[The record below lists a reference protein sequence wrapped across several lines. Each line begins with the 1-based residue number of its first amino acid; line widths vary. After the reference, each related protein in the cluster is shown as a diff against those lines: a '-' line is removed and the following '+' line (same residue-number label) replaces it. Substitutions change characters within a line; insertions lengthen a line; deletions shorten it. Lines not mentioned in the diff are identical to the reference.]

1 MGSTEEYAA
10 VGRVAM
16 ISGNH
21 DAQQTAASVGNCL
34 LDYLKCC
41 RVGRRRENADDVTGV
56 IAMLPVVGKLPA
68 TDDVVRGLVLR
79 DSMPYPSVLRSTVG
93 CALVLRLGTRSRVSL
108 RLRVSGASLG
118 LRIELA
124 HRQHGTAE
132 VQAIDIEVPGDG
144 DWIRRDGGCKAHG
157 GDHKGGCSKGFHH
170 LRSPVLVSLFERSP
184 VDSMIEM
191 ILGGCYARYRNAYSL
206 AGIFGACFRVSSAQ
220 SCGVS
225 FCAPQKRCPEDAMR
239 TSTSRITA
247 ILGLALAVASPVYLS
262 WAQSSPQL
270 SACNTQPQAAA
281 CSAVRGDR
289 AEGFAAQSRAEVMAT
304 RGMVTTSQPLAAQS
318 GLQVMMNG
326 GNAIDAAVASAAVLN
341 LVEPMNTGVG
351 GDLFAIIYVAKEKK
365 LYTLNASGM
374 APTGAT
380 LERFNALGYRA
391 DPENWGPGSGMPRY
405 GILTVTV
412 PGTVW
417 GWDELL
423 RRFGRK
429 TFREVL
435 APAID
440 YAENGF
446 PISQRIANDWRL
458 PNALPLQKCCT
469 ELDPDS
475 VKNWYIDGKR
485 PVAGQ
490 IYRNPDLARTFRLLA
505 EGGRDAFY
513 KGEIARAIV
522 KKSDALGGSMTLD
535 DLANYKAEFVEAA
548 TSNYRGYD
556 LYELPP
562 PSQAWAANEMLNILE
577 ACVPKWAPGQ
587 TLAGLGP
594 RDPKYWHMVVEAK
607 KLAYRDLYKFNAD
620 PNFVKIPLERLLS
633 KSYAASLCEGVN
645 PDKALATGPRSTADL
660 GDGDTI
666 VLSTGDS
673 EGNMVSWVNSNF
685 SGFGSG
691 LTVPGFGIVLHNR
704 GGLFSLDPA
713 SPNVI
718 APRKRPFNTLAAGFV
733 MKDKEPVMTITLM
746 GGDMQAQGH
755 AQALVNV
762 FDLGANLQM
771 ATDMARFRHDQVRNK
786 LEMETE
792 LYRLVGDRLK
802 QMGHDV
808 ERINGGRVG
817 GYQSL
822 MFVPTPGTNIGGLRG
837 YYRAGSDHRKDGQ
850 AVGW

>member
-1 MGSTEEYAA
+1 MRNSAICMSVVVGA
-10 VGRVAM
+10 VL
-16 ISGNH
+16 
-21 DAQQTAASVGNCL
+21 AASSHV
-34 LDYLKCC
+34 
-41 RVGRRRENADDVTGV
+41 
-56 IAMLPVVGKLPA
+56 
-68 TDDVVRGLVLR
+68 
-79 DSMPYPSVLRSTVG
+79 
-93 CALVLRLGTRSRVSL
+93 
-108 RLRVSGASLG
+108 
-118 LRIELA
+118 
-124 HRQHGTAE
+124 
-132 VQAIDIEVPGDG
+132 
-144 DWIRRDGGCKAHG
+144 
-157 GDHKGGCSKGFHH
+157 
-170 LRSPVLVSLFERSP
+170 
-184 VDSMIEM
+184 
-191 ILGGCYARYRNAYSL
+191 
-206 AGIFGACFRVSSAQ
+206 
-220 SCGVS
+220 
-225 FCAPQKRCPEDAMR
+225 
-239 TSTSRITA
+239 
-247 ILGLALAVASPVYLS
+247 
-262 WAQSSPQL
+262 WAQSTPPL
-270 SACNTQPQAAA
+270 SACNTQPLAAA

-289 AEGFAAQSRAEVMAT
+289 ADGWAAQSCAEVMAT
-304 RGMVTTSQPLAAQS
+304 RGMVTTSQPLAAQA

-351 GDLFAIIYVAKEKK
+351 GDLFAIIYIAKEKK

-380 LERFNALGYRA
+380 LARFNALGYRV

-469 ELDPDS
+469 EQDPDS
-475 VKNWYIDGKR
+475 ITNWYIDGKR

-490 IYRNPDLARTFRLLA
+490 IYRNPDLARTFRVLQ
-505 EGGRDAFY
+505 EGGRNAFY

-535 DLANYKAEFVEAA
+535 DLANYQGEFVEAA

-562 PSQAWAANEMLNILE
+562 PSQSWAANEMLNILE
-577 ACVPKWAPGQ
+577 ACVPKWAPGL
-587 TLAGLGP
+587 TLASLGP

-633 KSYAASLCEGVN
+633 KSYAASLCDSVN
-645 PDKALATGPRSTADL
+645 PDKALATGPRSTTDL

-666 VLSTGDS
+666 VLSAGDS

-685 SGFGSG
+685 AGFGSG
-691 LTVPGFGIVLHNR
+691 LTVPGYGILLHNR

-733 MKDKEPVMTITLM
+733 MKDREPVMTITLM

-755 AQALVNV
+755 AQALVNII
-762 FDLGANLQM
+762 DLGANMQV
-771 ATDMARFRHDQVRNK
+771 ATDMARFRHDQVPNK

-802 QMGHDV
+802 QMGHDAV
-808 ERINGGRVG
+808 PIGGGRVG

-822 MFVPTPGTNIGGLRG
+822 MFVPTPGANAGGLRG